1 MTSFLHSQTVSND
14 NCIVPCNTLKNA
26 LKLKIE
32 FEKCN
37 TQLSIVRDSVLV
49 LNQINLQKDTI
60 VVNKDKEISLLN
72 DNVLQTKK
80 IATEHADR
88 ADFYKKEVDKQKRL
102 KLLSIGSGILG
113 IVASILLF

>member
-1 MTSFLHSQTVSND
+1 MISFLHSQTVSND

-37 TQLSIVRDSVLV
+37 TQLSIVRDSILV

-60 VVNKDKEISLLN
+60 MFNKDKEIILLT

-80 IATEHADR
+80 IATEHADK
-88 ADFYKKEVDKQKRL
+88 ANFYKNEADRQKRL

-113 IVASILLF
+113 VVASILLF

>member
-1 MTSFLHSQTVSND
+1 
-14 NCIVPCNTLKNA
+14 
-26 LKLKIE
+26 
-32 FEKCN
+32 
-37 TQLSIVRDSVLV
+37 VLV